1 MPATDQVLQDLAQH
15 AFNVPGSHDD
25 FAGTGAQEDPN
36 GDTSLDYLFEDD
48 EEEAYPITGL
58 ENSLD
63 LEDPAALLESL
74 ANFSHEQPPHI
85 ETRPAVSTD
94 QFESLLQ
101 AAATAGE
108 AALEDHSQVGGSY
121 TPFDQSDTHEYFKR
135 SFDPPGTNPKPPK
148 RKRGQDNGRESEE
161 RDDSDMLFRAPSKR
175 RRRELQPEDED
186 QLAREREI
194 WGPEEGE
201 EGHNTS
207 MFERHLSPVSTA
219 DARAVGL
226 HSATA
231 LFRRPTAASKKYTRT
246 YILTYQHKS

>member
-1 MPATDQVLQDLAQH
+1 MPATDQVVLQDLAQH
-15 AFNVPGSHDD
+15 AFNVPSSHDG

-48 EEEAYPITGL
+48 EEEAYPVTGL
-58 ENSLD
+58 DSSLD

-74 ANFSHEQPPHI
+74 ANFSHEQAPHA
-85 ETRPAVSTD
+85 ETRQAAVSND

-108 AALEDHSQVGGSY
+108 ASLEDHSQVGGSY
-121 TPFDQSDTHEYFKR
+121 SLFDQSDTYEYFKR
-135 SFDPPGTNPKPPK
+135 SFDPLGTNPKLAK
-148 RKRGQDNGRESEE
+148 RKRNQDNGRQSEE
-161 RDDSDMLFRAPSKR
+161 HDDSDMLFRAPSKR
-175 RRRELQPEDED
+175 PRREPQPEDED
-186 QLAREREI
+186 QLARERAI

-207 MFERHLSPVSTA
+207 EFERYPSPISTA

-231 LFRRPTAASKKYTRT
+231 LFRRPTAASKKYTRG
-246 YILTYQHKS
+246 YILVY